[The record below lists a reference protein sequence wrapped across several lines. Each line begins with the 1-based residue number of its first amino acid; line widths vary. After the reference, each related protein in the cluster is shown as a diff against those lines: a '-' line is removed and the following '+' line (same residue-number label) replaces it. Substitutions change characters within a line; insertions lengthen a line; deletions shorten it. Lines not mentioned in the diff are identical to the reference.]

1 MIFTAHPWFLKLVL
15 QDGVEGQGAGAGAG
29 VVQGVEGGGEQGQ
42 ESEDDVSSDDLK
54 RYRTSLIA
62 TPSA

>member
-15 QDGVEGQGAGAGAG
+15 QDGVEGQGAGAG

>member
-15 QDGVEGQGAGAGAG
+15 QVGFDGQGAGAG